1 MISDDSYERGDKMF
15 PLPSWN
21 PGAARQHI
29 FDFVQAVTTAGNKFV
44 APEERVATFDLDGT
58 LWTEQPLYVQA
69 QFAIDLFF
77 RRYSTVPGAGPIASL
92 LQRIRDGVVD
102 IYQSFNTVANIVRNP
117 ISTDEYTSVVRDWLL
132 TAKHP
137 CFDRLYTDLTYQPM
151 RELIDFLRA
160 NGFCVYIVSGS
171 GIEFIRAF
179 CDKVFGIPPER
190 VIGSSLETD
199 FTIGGN
205 GKAVL
210 NFLPWPDLVDN
221 GKRKAESIN
230 QFIGRRPI
238 AAFGNSDG
246 DQQML
251 EWTAAGDGARLMLLV
266 HHTDASR
273 EYSYSSNAHVGRLD
287 LALAEANT
295 RGWDAAN
302 NRGWIVVD
310 MAQDWSSIYSFG
322 DVKKNGSSSC
332 HSR

>member
-1 MISDDSYERGDKMF
+1 MSGETKMV
-15 PLPSWN
+15 PLSSWN
-21 PGAARQHI
+21 PGATRQHI
-29 FDFVQAVTTAGNKFV
+29 FDFVKAVTTAGNKFV

-58 LWTEQPLYVQA
+58 LWTEQPIYVQA
-69 QFAIDLFF
+69 QFAIDLFLK
-77 RRYSTVPGAGPIASL
+77 RNSTVSGSGPIASL
-92 LQRIRDGVVD
+92 LQRIRDGVAD
-102 IYQSFNTVANIVRNP
+102 IYQSFSTVANIARTP
-117 ISTDEYTSVVRDWLL
+117 INTDEYTSMVQDWLL

-160 NGFCVYIVSGS
+160 NGFSVYIVSGS
-171 GIEFIRAF
+171 GVEFARAF
-179 CDKVFGIPPER
+179 CGKVFGIPPER

-199 FTIGGN
+199 FTVESD

-210 NFLPWPDLVDN
+210 NLLPWPDLVDH

-230 QFIGRRPI
+230 EFIGRRPI

-273 EYSYSSNAHVGRLD
+273 EYSYGLNAHVGRLD

-322 DVKKNGSSSC
+322 NVKKNGSASC
-332 HSR
+332 QSR